1 MVVDTR
7 ILTDRPLQLVQAN
20 QKDDQIEAF
29 LSGKIVE
36 VVKNIKG
43 QLFANTH
50 SLEISIAV
58 KLIYLCFTTLKGA
71 RTLGE
76 EYVDLI
82 YVNRN
87 GTMLVQRYKKLLFI
101 ASYCL
106 GPYLISK
113 TLRRYTRG
121 SEDGSPKTAYSV
133 KNILNALVNV
143 HLILFYFTGAYHDI
157 SKRLFGLKYALGHKV
172 DDSEA
177 KFRKASSSNYRFLGY
192 ILLLQG
198 AGKWI
203 PLMTRQLGSLTRR
216 KESNDSECKEMPTDS
231 DIITNVPSETQ
242 IIHVDL
248 SDESQLPYI
257 PKASRTCIL
266 CLSVMMDPS
275 CAPCGHIF
283 CWTCI
288 LNWTRE
294 RPECPLCRQ
303 NCKTQ
308 QVLLLR

>member
-1 MVVDTR
+1 M
-7 ILTDRPLQLVQAN
+7 
-20 QKDDQIEAF
+20 
-29 LSGKIVE
+29 
-36 VVKNIKG
+36 KG

-50 SLEISIAV
+50 SLEISIVV
-58 KLIYLCFTTLKGA
+58 KLIYLCLTTLRGS

-82 YVNRN
+82 YVNRR
-87 GTMLVQRYKKLLFI
+87 GTSLVQRYKKLLFI
-101 ASYCL
+101 GSYCL
-106 GPYLISK
+106 GPYLVSK
-113 TLRRYTRG
+113 TLKRYVG
-121 SEDGSPKTAYSV
+121 SSLDGQYSV
-133 KNILNALVNV
+133 KSILSALVNV
-143 HLILFYFTGAYHDI
+143 HLVLFYFQGAYHDI
-157 SKRLFGLKYALGHKV
+157 SKRLFGLRYALGHKV
-172 DDSEA
+172 DDNEA

-203 PLMTRQLGSLTRR
+203 PLLVRQLGSLTRR
-216 KESNDSECKEMPTDS
+216 KESNKSECKEIKANS
-231 DIITNVPSETQ
+231 DIITGVPLESQ

-266 CLSVMMDPS
+266 CLNVMMDPS

-283 CWTCI
+283 CWMCI

>member
-1 MVVDTR
+1 M
-7 ILTDRPLQLVQAN
+7 
-20 QKDDQIEAF
+20 
-29 LSGKIVE
+29 
-36 VVKNIKG
+36 VKNIKG

-58 KLIYLCFTTLKGA
+58 KLIYLCLTTLRGS

-76 EYVDLI
+76 EYVDLL
-82 YVNRN
+82 YVNRR

-113 TLRRYTRG
+113 TLRRYG
-121 SEDGSPKTAYSV
+121 KSSQDGQKTGYSA
-133 KNILNALVNV
+133 KSILNALVNL
-143 HLILFYFTGAYHDI
+143 HLILFYFQGAYHDI
-157 SKRLFGLKYALGHKV
+157 SKRLFGLRYALGHKV
-172 DDSEA
+172 DDNEE

-203 PLMTRQLGSLTRR
+203 PVVARQLGSLTRR
-216 KESNDSECKEMPTDS
+216 KEGDKSEYKEAPADS
-231 DIITNVPSETQ
+231 DIITSVPSESQ

-248 SDESQLPYI
+248 SDEFQLPYI

-266 CLSVMMDPS
+266 CLNVMMDPS

-308 QVLLLR
+308 QLLLLR